1 MGIARL
7 AILSA
12 ATMFAASA
20 AAAVGPSEQEAN
32 AAFVAY
38 PKESLENGEQGVV
51 RYKVKIDAAGRARK
65 CEIVESS
72 GYRRLDLATCQMLM
86 DNARFT
92 PSPEGGRAV
101 RATYE
106 GRVHW
111 RIG

>member
-7 AILSA
+7 TVLTA
-12 ATMFAASA
+12 ATMFAATGA
-20 AAAVGPSEQEAN
+20 AAGPTEAEAN
-32 AAFVAY
+32 AAFVEY

-51 RYKVKIDAAGRARK
+51 RYKVRIDAAGKARK
-65 CEIVESS
+65 CEVVESS
-72 GYRRLDLATCQMLM
+72 GYRRLDLATCQLLM

-92 PSPEGGRAV
+92 PARHGSKAV

>member
-1 MGIARL
+1 MGITKL
-7 AILSA
+7 IVFSA
-12 ATMFAASA
+12 ATALAAT
-20 AAAVGPSEQEAN
+20 AAVAGPSEQEAN

-38 PKESLENGEQGVV
+38 PKESLENGEQGIVH
-51 RYKVKIDAAGRARK
+51 YKVKIDSAGRAKK
-65 CEIVESS
+65 CEVTESS

-92 PSPEGGRAV
+92 PNMNGGKTV
-101 RATYE
+101 RSTFE